1 MKLQDLTFVAADC
14 CGSHKSATVSLPDGR
29 SIGITEGEGVYG
41 VAIYNADGGLLQ
53 RLGNQTEA
61 QVDALL
67 A

>member
-14 CGSHKSATVSLPDGR
+14 CGSHKSATVTLPDGR
-29 SIGITEGEGVYG
+29 AIGITEGDGVYG
-41 VAIYNADGGLLQ
+41 VAIYNADGGLLK
-53 RLGNQTEA
+53 RLSNQTTE